1 MKVQKDREFIVPIL
15 VCGKIMEA
23 SDWYQQLLDR
33 GENPEDAAACV
44 DDAVEEY
51 LKAKHNSSK
60 ANGGMA

>member
-1 MKVQKDREFIVPIL
+1 MRAQKDHEFIVPIL
-15 VCGKIMEA
+15 VCGEIMEA

-51 LKAKHNSSK
+51 FKARCNSSR
-60 ANGGMA
+60 ANGGAR